1 MSDLIPK
8 LAPILLALTLTISG
22 VTLAATASAP
32 TLPGP
37 IAPFG
42 CYA

>member
-1 MSDLIPK
+1 MTMLNLK
-8 LAPILLALTLTISG
+8 VAPVVLALALAATG
-22 VTLAATASAP
+22 VTLAAGAAP
-32 TLPGP
+32 TLAGP

>member
-1 MSDLIPK
+1 MTAS
-8 LAPILLALTLTISG
+8 APRFAAVLLALVLTVSG

-32 TLPGP
+32 TLAGP

>member
-1 MSDLIPK
+1 MSDLAPR
-8 LAPILLALTLTISG
+8 LAGILLALALTVSG
-22 VTLAATASAP
+22 VTMAAAGSAP

>member
-1 MSDLIPK
+1 MSSIAPR
-8 LAPILLALTLTISG
+8 LAMIVLALGLTVSGLTLG
-22 VTLAATASAP
+22 ATGPAP

>member
-1 MSDLIPK
+1 MTNLIPR
-8 LAPILLALTLTISG
+8 LAPIFLALALTVSG

-37 IAPFG
+37 IASFG
-42 CYA
+42 CGA

>member
-1 MSDLIPK
+1 MSHFIPK
-8 LAPILLALTLTISG
+8 LATIFLALTLTVSG

-32 TLPGP
+32 TLPGQ

>member
-1 MSDLIPK
+1 MSSPIPK
-8 LAPILLALTLTISG
+8 FATIVLAFALTFSG

-32 TLPGP
+32 TLAGP

-42 CYA
+42 CYT

>member
-1 MSDLIPK
+1 MRNLSTRLVPV
-8 LAPILLALTLTISG
+8 LLALALSVSG
-22 VTLAATASAP
+22 VTLAATAPAP

>member
-1 MSDLIPK
+1 MTVLSSK
-8 LAPILLALTLTISG
+8 LATVVLALTLAGTG
-22 VTLAATASAP
+22 VTLAATQSAP
-32 TLPGP
+32 TLAGP

>member
-1 MSDLIPK
+1 MSHLVPK
-8 LAPILLALTLTISG
+8 LATILFALSLTASG
-22 VTLAATASAP
+22 VALAGSRAAP

-42 CYA
+42 CYT

>member
-1 MSDLIPK
+1 MRY
-8 LAPILLALTLTISG
+8 LAPRLATVFLALALTVTG

>member
-1 MSDLIPK
+1 MSYLTARFATIF
-8 LAPILLALTLTISG
+8 LALALTVSG

-42 CYA
+42 CGA

>member
-1 MSDLIPK
+1 MSELIPR
-8 LAPILLALTLTISG
+8 LATIFIALALTVSG

-42 CYA
+42 CGA

>member
-1 MSDLIPK
+1 MSYLTAK
-8 LAPILLALTLTISG
+8 LATVFLALALTVSG

-32 TLPGP
+32 TLSGP

-42 CYA
+42 CGA

>member
-1 MSDLIPK
+1 MSDLIPR
-8 LAPILLALTLTISG
+8 LATILVALALTVSG
-22 VTLAATASAP
+22 VTLAATESAP